1 MRLFGFEISVRK
13 AMPPGATSVRS
24 GAWGL
29 VREPYA
35 GAWQKGAEIAPMA
48 SLLGHSAVY
57 ACIARISEDC
67 AKLAIILRQR
77 QDDGTDQ
84 PAPEQSPFW
93 GVLRKPNNY
102 QTRQQFIENWL
113 IQKLTIGNT
122 YAVKRRDERGV
133 VRQLRLLDARRVT
146 PMVTPEG
153 DVYYSISKD
162 DLART
167 LSAIVPASEIIHD
180 RGPTLFHPLVGVPPI
195 YAAALAA
202 TQGQRIQSNSEVFFR
217 NMSRPSG
224 MLTAPG
230 TIDETT
236 AERLKKDWETNYSGD
251 NVGRLAVAGDGL
263 TYLPMT
269 IPPEAAQLIDQLKW
283 TSEDIARAFR
293 MPLYKINAGPV
304 PTSNNVQALQQQ
316 YHSDCLQGYIEAV
329 EALLDD
335 GLSLPS
341 GLSTEF
347 DLDGLLRMDSLG
359 QMEVLTKGVGGAIL
373 KPNEARAKLNRPPV
387 AGGDTVYLQQQNYS
401 LEALAK
407 RDSQEDPF
415 GTAKPPTPAPAAEP
429 GPAAAP
435 APAPAAA
442 KAEDD
447 AMRRAAEQ
455 LDAAV
460 ASVLQMIDRAKA
472 VPQAAALEAPQVDG
486 AALSKALGDAISAV
500 EAELDLG

>member
-1 MRLFGFEISVRK
+1 MRLFGFEIKRV
-13 AMPPGATSVRS
+13 PS
-24 GAWGL
+24 GASAVRTGALGL

-48 SLLGHSAVY
+48 SLLVDPAAY
-57 ACIARISEDC
+57 ACISRISEDC
-67 AKLAIILRQR
+67 AKLAIILQQR
-77 QDDGTDQ
+77 QDDGTDR

-113 IQKLTIGNT
+113 IQKLTVGNA

-153 DVYYSISKD
+153 DVYYSVSKD

-202 TQGQRIQSNSEVFFR
+202 TQGLRIRSNSEIFFR

-230 TIDETT
+230 TIDEVT
-236 AERLKKDWETNYSGD
+236 ATRLKKEWESNYSGE
-251 NVGRLAVAGDGL
+251 NIGRLAVAGDGL
-263 TYLPMT
+263 SYVPMT

-283 TSEDIARAFR
+283 TAEDVARAFR

-316 YHSDCLQGYIEAV
+316 YHSDCLQGLIEAI

-335 GLSLPS
+335 GLALPS

-347 DLDGLLRMDSLG
+347 DLDGLLRMDSLA

-387 AGGDTVYLQQQNYS
+387 SGGDTVYLQQQNYS

-407 RDSQEDPF
+407 RDAQEDPF
-415 GTAKPPTPAPAAEP
+415 GTAKPPAPAPAPAAEP

-460 ASVLQMIDRAKA
+460 ASALQMIDRAKA
-472 VPQAAALEAPQVDG
+472 LPQAAALEAPQVDG